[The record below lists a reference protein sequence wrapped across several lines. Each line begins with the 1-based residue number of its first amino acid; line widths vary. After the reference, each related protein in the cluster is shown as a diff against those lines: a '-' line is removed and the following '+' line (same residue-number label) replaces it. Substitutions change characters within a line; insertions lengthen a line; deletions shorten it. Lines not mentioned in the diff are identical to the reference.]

1 MKHYKLSGWP
11 DLPPT
16 YHRTAYR
23 RMLHLM
29 SHRFASVAHLTSESG
44 LARPAVVAFL
54 ELLDDRKVLREQEA
68 GEPDSFFGQLN
79 PMGWLRRTIN
89 STFDRAARP

>member
-11 DLPPT
+11 DLPPV

-29 SHRFASVAHLTSESG
+29 SQRFASVAQLTNESG
-44 LARPAVVAFL
+44 LARPAVIAFL
-54 ELLDDRKVLREQEA
+54 DMLGERQVLREQEVGA
-68 GEPDSFFGQLN
+68 PDSLFGNSLS
-79 PMGWLRRTIN
+79 WFRRTI
-89 STFDRAARP
+89 SGALDRSHRL

>member
-11 DLPPT
+11 DLPPQ

-29 SHRFASVAHLTSESG
+29 SQRYASVTQLANESG
-44 LARPAVVAFL
+44 LARPAVMAFL
-54 ELLDDRKVLREQEA
+54 ELLSSRSVLRERDEA
-68 GEPDSFFGQLN
+68 APDSFFGQLR
-79 PMGWLRRTIN
+79 PLEWFRRTFAG
-89 STFDRAARP
+89 SFDRHA

>member
-44 LARPAVVAFL
+44 LARPAVVAFI
-54 ELLDDRKVLREQEA
+54 ELLEERRVLQEQEMA
-68 GEPDSFFGQLN
+68 APDSLFGQLS
-79 PMGWLRRTIN
+79 PLSWFRRTIN
-89 STFDRAARP
+89 SAFDRQPRA

>member
-11 DLPPT
+11 DLPPP

-29 SHRFASVAHLTSESG
+29 SQRFASVPQLTSESG

-54 ELLDDRKVLREQEA
+54 DMLDERGLVQEQELGA
-68 GEPDSFFGQLN
+68 PDSLFGNSLS
-79 PMGWLRRTIN
+79 WFKRTF
-89 STFDRAARP
+89 SGALDRSQRA